1 MFKKWIMR
9 KIRTQPDWL
18 SRRAHFATSK
28 YTAIN
33 TLEAKYFVTA
43 VIWMNYDT
51 NKSAICHHKLANW
64 ELVNILVELKVEIE
78 KNYGHLWWTKQYE
91 RKKEDN
97 RKWTHNLGIM
107 STLLFLLEPKY
118 AGGLSFPM
126 NLFQNLK

>member
-1 MFKKWIMR
+1 
-9 KIRTQPDWL
+9 
-18 SRRAHFATSK
+18 
-28 YTAIN
+28 
-33 TLEAKYFVTA
+33 
-43 VIWMNYDT
+43 MNYDT

-107 STLLFLLEPKY
+107 STLLFLLELKY